1 MLVEMAVWLAVS
13 VLACDLVVRP
23 VLFGVHLGRE
33 ILPSSGAARLPL
45 GQALWRACRRTAA
58 SHVAITVVALVVVT
72 VAVVAGQ
79 WSGLV
84 LGAGTWLAVR
94 AWRRHRKSAVAVRAA
109 GPRARSSSTGG

>member
-1 MLVEMAVWLAVS
+1 MARLAHVLVELAVWFAVS

-33 ILPSSGAARLPL
+33 MLPASGAERLPL

-58 SHVAITVVALVVVT
+58 SHVALTVGALVVVT
-72 VAVVAGQ
+72 LAVVAGQ

-84 LGAGTWLAVR
+84 LIAGAWLVVR
-94 AWRRHRKSAVAVRAA
+94 TWRRHR
-109 GPRARSSSTGG
+109 RSGEGA